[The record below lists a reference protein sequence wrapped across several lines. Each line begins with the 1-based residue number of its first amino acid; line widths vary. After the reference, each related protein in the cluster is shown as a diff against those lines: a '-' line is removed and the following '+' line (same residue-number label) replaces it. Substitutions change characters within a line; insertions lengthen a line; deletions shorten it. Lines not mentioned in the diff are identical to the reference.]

1 MARGSR
7 SSDWQVMRRCLAIIC
22 RVQRGP
28 CDWRALVEAV
38 CAVDGPEA
46 YGEVTGAT
54 LHRRVQ
60 NDLQRIREHLL
71 IEIGFSHQAGG
82 YVIRDIWLP
91 LLDLPDDDL
100 LTLAWLERV
109 FDLQSPQHD
118 EVQGLIDRLR
128 SYLDPQRRGMLD
140 RQSRSVQ
147 LELIRRDDEEICPT
161 LLERLGH
168 ALTHRQRIE
177 FDYLSPTYADGVPRR
192 HRVDPQHCWFDTTR
206 GHFYLQGWCHYS
218 EGPSG
223 REDCADYRTFRLG
236 RISNLAILP
245 DKLPPTLPPARR
257 YAVIYELAA
266 EIARGGVS
274 RHAHIDIHSIERQ
287 PDDSALVHGTTES
300 VFWATQELIHY
311 RHRCRVL
318 GGAELLHEMR
328 RTVRKMSELY
338 ESE

>member
-28 CDWRALVEAV
+28 CDWHALVEAV
-38 CAVDGPEA
+38 CSVEGQEA
-46 YGEVTGAT
+46 YGEPGGAA
-54 LHRRVQ
+54 LQRRVQ
-60 NDLQRIREHLL
+60 NDLHRIREHLL
-71 IEIGFSHQAGG
+71 IEIGYSRQEGG
-82 YVIRDIWLP
+82 YVIRDTWLP
-91 LLDLPDDDL
+91 LLDMPDGDL

-128 SYLDPQRRGMLD
+128 SYLDPTRRGMLA

-147 LELIRRDDEEICPT
+147 IELTRRDDENICPV
-161 LLERLGH
+161 LLERLGQ

-192 HRVDPQHCWFDTTR
+192 HRVDPQHCWFDAAY
-206 GHFYLQGWCHYS
+206 GHFYLQGWCHHS
-218 EGPSG
+218 DGPEG
-223 REDCADYRTFRLG
+223 RQDCGDYRTFRLG

-257 YAVIYELAA
+257 YEVIYELAA

-274 RHAHIDIHSIERQ
+274 RHAHIETLGVEER
-287 PDDSALVHGTTES
+287 PDGSALVRGTTES

-311 RHRCRVL
+311 QHRCRVL
-318 GGAELLHEMR
+318 GGPELLLEMR
-328 RTVRKMSELY
+328 RTVRKMTQLYDSE
-338 ESE
+338 